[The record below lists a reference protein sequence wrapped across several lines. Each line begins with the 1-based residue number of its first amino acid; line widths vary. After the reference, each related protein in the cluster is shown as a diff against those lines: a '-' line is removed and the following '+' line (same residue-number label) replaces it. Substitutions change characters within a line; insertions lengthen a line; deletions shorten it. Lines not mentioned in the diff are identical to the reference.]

1 MAAVK
6 AASRSKRAPRRDSES
21 TPPKLPDFRLPQLAT
36 LRDKVPAGD
45 SWLYEMKY
53 DGYRALAAVAG
64 DQVHIY
70 SRGGLDWSGKQFAY
84 LVPAMSKLTK
94 GSALIDGEIC
104 AIDAEGR
111 SNFSLLKTSLDGKS
125 PIVFFA
131 FDLLEENGEDIA
143 SLPQI
148 ERKARLERLLAKQPK
163 GSPII
168 YSPHVQGGGKDVL
181 EAMCEGGFEGV
192 IAKSPTAR
200 YYSDRSEMWLK
211 VKCVK
216 RQEFVIIGWR
226 PPDYGDS
233 DVRGLFLG
241 TYENGKLI
249 YRGGVGTGLS
259 DRQRRDFRQ
268 LLGAIERPSRPPVI
282 GMPKPEMRAA
292 RWVEPRLLAEVQY
305 TEITPD
311 GVVRHPSFKGLRE
324 DKNAADVR
332 LEEEA

>member
-6 AASRSKRAPRRDSES
+6 AAAHPKRSARRDSES
-21 TPPKLPDFRLPQLAT
+21 TPFKLPDFRLPQLAT
-36 LRDKVPAGD
+36 LRDKLPAGD

-53 DGYRALAAVAG
+53 DGYRAMAAVAG
-64 DQVHIY
+64 EQVRVFTR
-70 SRGGLDWSGKQFAY
+70 SGLDWSGKQFAY
-84 LVPAMSKLTK
+84 LVPAFSKLTE

-104 AIDAEGR
+104 AIDADGR
-111 SNFSLLKTSLDGKS
+111 SDFSLLKTSLDGKS

-131 FDLLEENGEDIA
+131 FDLLEQDGADIA
-143 SLPQI
+143 ALPQL
-148 ERKARLERLLAKQPK
+148 ERKERLERLLGSQTK

-168 YSPHVQGGGKDVL
+168 YSPHVQGGGKAVL
-181 EAMCEGGFEGV
+181 GAMCEGGFEGV

-200 YYSDRSEMWLK
+200 YYSDRSETWLK
-211 VKCVK
+211 IKCVK

-233 DVRGLFLG
+233 DIRGLFLG
-241 TYENGKLI
+241 TYEDGKLV
-249 YRGGVGTGLS
+249 YRGGVGTGLN
-259 DRQRRDFRQ
+259 DRQRREYRQ
-268 LLGAIERPSRPPVI
+268 LLGRIERPVRPPVV
-282 GMPKPEMRAA
+282 GMPKPEMRVA
-292 RWVEPRLLAEVQY
+292 RWVEPQLLAEVQY